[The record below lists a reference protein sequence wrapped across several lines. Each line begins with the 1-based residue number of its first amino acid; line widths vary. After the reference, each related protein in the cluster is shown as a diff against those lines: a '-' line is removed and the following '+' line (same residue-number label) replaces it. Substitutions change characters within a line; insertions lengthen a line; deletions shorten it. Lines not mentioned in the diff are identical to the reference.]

1 MVFQC
6 RDEGPLRAHVAWRRG
21 NGLPLP
27 DGTRDYRGRLE
38 MPNVQVSSL
47 SNLTLFGKPKKY
59 EIFNARCNIM
69 LNTIL
74 TRSLNLR
81 LFNVKNIAYKG
92 FLCYY
97 EKWLKT
103 LGARQMGSYHSDFKT
118 IFFPNTLGQKTSDSK
133 G

>member
-27 DGTRDYRGRLE
+27 DGTRDYLGRLE

-92 FLCYY
+92 FLCYHIHFY
-97 EKWLKT
+97 LV
-103 LGARQMGSYHSDFKT
+103 F
-118 IFFPNTLGQKTSDSK
+118 IFGWEGGRVKRL
-133 G
+133 